1 MSMVVILQS
10 RQRLTTDLQDLADE
24 IVVMTDQLSA
34 PVMREDVA
42 GRPLQIRRTPR
53 EAWPAV
59 LTELAASS
67 RIDVVTN
74 DEYCLEAC
82 QSLRSS
88 LKLPPRHPSLLAAYL
103 DKVVMKTRLRAG
115 GIATPRFLVFDRV
128 AYTDDSVEM
137 VLHKIGLPA
146 VVKPRQQA
154 NSRGV
159 RILRDRASLHD
170 WLIEHDGECDW
181 QIDEYIEGNQY
192 HVNAI
197 VRHGEVLPVMVGRYL
212 GPLLGLPSGH
222 KLGGMSLS
230 NDDPLTPRAHALN
243 ARVVESLGSDGDF
256 IVHTEFIVD
265 ASDRLVVV
273 ESAAR
278 APGAMLP
285 EISRLT
291 TGTQLERANLAL
303 QLGRDVAVPRDTG
316 VHAGW
321 MWVPVMPGRR
331 IDNVPSFDSF
341 HLVHVSALGRDGNN
355 GPHGALGA
363 SLVCWST
370 ERSQVDR
377 DMELAAHAAWSSGF
391 AIGI

>member
-1 MSMVVILQS
+1 MVVVLQS

-24 IVVMTDQLSA
+24 IVVITDQLAA

-42 GRPLQIRRTPR
+42 GRLPQIRRIPR
-53 EAWPAV
+53 EAWPAA
-59 LTELAASS
+59 LTDLATSS
-67 RIDVVTN
+67 HVDVVTN
-74 DEYCLEAC
+74 DEYCLETC
-82 QSLRSS
+82 QSLRST

-103 DKVVMKTRLRAG
+103 DKVVMKTRLREG
-115 GIATPRFLVFDRV
+115 GVATPRFLAFDRV
-128 AYTDDSVEM
+128 ESTDDSVGM
-137 VLHKIGLPA
+137 ILHEIGLPA

-159 RILRDRASLHD
+159 RVLRDRASLHD
-170 WLIEHDGECDW
+170 WLIKQDGESDW
-181 QIDEYIEGNQY
+181 QIDEYIEGSQY

-230 NDDPLTPRAHALN
+230 NDDPLSLRAHALN

-265 ASDRLVVV
+265 ASDRLVVI

-291 TGTQLERANLAL
+291 TGTQLEWANLAL
-303 QLGRDVAVPRDTG
+303 QLGRDIALPRDTG
-316 VHAGW
+316 MHAGW
-321 MWVPVMPGRR
+321 MWVPVMPGHR
-331 IDNVPSFDSF
+331 IDNVPSFDSS
-341 HLVHVSALGRDGNN
+341 HVVHVSVLGRDGNN
-355 GPHGALGA
+355 GLHGALGA
-363 SLVCWST
+363 SLLCWSA

-377 DMELAAHAAWSSGF
+377 DIALAADAAWSADPYS
-391 AIGI
+391 ASY